1 MSGQVP
7 LEGARLEPGA
17 GALARWRLRRLGAVP
32 YVRIAESSTERRRE
46 KRRAVRLN
54 WGKALDAG
62 DRFLSEC
69 LVVDRGVGGGIRL
82 RLARVV
88 AIPPRFQFFD
98 DADGLLYAARLVWR
112 RGQEVGCR
120 LARQPTTDKQQT
132 LRRMRGPYYAL

>member
-1 MSGQVP
+1 MAEDSP

-17 GALARWRLRRLGAVP
+17 GALARWRLRRLGAVS
-32 YVRIAESSTERRRE
+32 YVRIAESSADRRRE
-46 KRRAVRLN
+46 KRRPVRLN

-69 LVVDRGVGGGIRL
+69 LIVVRGGGVRI

-88 AIPPRFQFFD
+88 AIPPRFQLFD

-112 RGQEVGCR
+112 RGQEAGCR
-120 LARQPTTDKQQT
+120 LARQPIVDRPQV

>member
-1 MSGQVP
+1 MARQFP
-7 LEGARLEPGA
+7 LEGARLAPGA

-32 YVRIAESSTERRRE
+32 YVRIAETSTERRRE
-46 KRRAVRLN
+46 KRHAVRLN

-69 LVVDRGVGGGIRL
+69 LIVDRGGGGLRL

-120 LARQPTTDKQQT
+120 LARQPTTTKPQT